1 MHVLKILVQANINKY
16 IIRLIMTGANMNNQI
31 NDLKFEIS
39 ELQKSISALDD
50 EVNRLSCMEQAV
62 KIVLNGKRH

>member
-1 MHVLKILVQANINKY
+1 MYTLKISVLKIIVVYNFIK
-16 IIRLIMTGANMNNQI
+16 LIGVAMNNQVSS
-31 NDLKFEIS
+31 LKAEIA
-39 ELQKSISALDD
+39 ELQKSINALDD

>member
-1 MHVLKILVQANINKY
+1 MYALKISVLKIIVVYNFIK
-16 IIRLIMTGANMNNQI
+16 LIGVDMNNQVSS
-31 NDLKFEIS
+31 LKVEIA
-39 ELQKSISALDD
+39 ELQKSINALDD

>member
-1 MHVLKILVQANINKY
+1 MYALKISVLKIIVVYNFIK
-16 IIRLIMTGANMNNQI
+16 LIGVAMNNQI

>member
-1 MHVLKILVQANINKY
+1 MYALKISVLKIIVVYNFIK
-16 IIRLIMTGANMNNQI
+16 LIGVTMNNQVSS
-31 NDLKFEIS
+31 LKAEIA
-39 ELQKSISALDD
+39 ELQKSINALDD

>member
-1 MHVLKILVQANINKY
+1 
-16 IIRLIMTGANMNNQI
+16 MNNQVSS
-31 NDLKFEIS
+31 LKAEIA
-39 ELQKSISALDD
+39 ELQKSINELDD

>member
-1 MHVLKILVQANINKY
+1 MYALKISVLKIIVVYNFIKLLGVA
-16 IIRLIMTGANMNNQI
+16 MNNQI

>member
-1 MHVLKILVQANINKY
+1 MYAPKISVLKIIVVYNFIK
-16 IIRLIMTGANMNNQI
+16 LIGVDMNNQVSS
-31 NDLKFEIS
+31 LKAEIA
-39 ELQKSISALDD
+39 ELQKSINALDD

>member
-1 MHVLKILVQANINKY
+1 MYALKISVLKIIVVYNFIK
-16 IIRLIMTGANMNNQI
+16 LIGVAMNNQI
-31 NDLKFEIS
+31 NDLKFQIS
-39 ELQKSISALDD
+39 ELQKSINSLDD

>member
-1 MHVLKILVQANINKY
+1 MYALKISVLKIIVVYNFIK
-16 IIRLIMTGANMNNQI
+16 LIGVAMNNQI
-31 NDLKFEIS
+31 NDLKFQIS